1 MFVVCVFGGWV
12 GGVDVVVWPRWT
24 MDIVLDSAVVEH
36 RTSDAGVLGSIP
48 GPAIYFHMYFFV

>member
-1 MFVVCVFGGWV
+1 MA
-12 GGVDVVVWPRWT
+12 VWARWT